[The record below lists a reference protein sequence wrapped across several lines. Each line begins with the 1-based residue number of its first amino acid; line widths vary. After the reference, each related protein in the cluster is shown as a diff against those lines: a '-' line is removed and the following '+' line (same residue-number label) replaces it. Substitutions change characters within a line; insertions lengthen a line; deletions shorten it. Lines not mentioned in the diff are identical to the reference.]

1 MAIDHKI
8 RDENLQYAQ
17 KQQAAKISALS
28 SGKIDTGEE
37 ILPYNRRQIIEQ
49 VRFAYSPLVKA
60 LGKRNRKKGCALKSL
75 NLSNK
80 IDELKQI
87 EGTFPKHMLTD
98 LIIDKLKG
106 NNFSEYYLPF
116 QF

>member
-1 MAIDHKI
+1 MG
-8 RDENLQYAQ
+8 
-17 KQQAAKISALS
+17 KQ
-28 SGKIDTGEE
+28 TE
-37 ILPYNRRQIIEQ
+37 
-49 VRFAYSPLVKA
+49 
-60 LGKRNRKKGCALKSL
+60 RKLDALKSL

-98 LIIDKLKG
+98 LIIDKSKG

>member
-1 MAIDHKI
+1 MG
-8 RDENLQYAQ
+8 
-17 KQQAAKISALS
+17 KQ
-28 SGKIDTGEE
+28 TE
-37 ILPYNRRQIIEQ
+37 
-49 VRFAYSPLVKA
+49 
-60 LGKRNRKKGCALKSL
+60 RKVDALKSL

-106 NNFSEYYLPF
+106 NNFSEYYSPF